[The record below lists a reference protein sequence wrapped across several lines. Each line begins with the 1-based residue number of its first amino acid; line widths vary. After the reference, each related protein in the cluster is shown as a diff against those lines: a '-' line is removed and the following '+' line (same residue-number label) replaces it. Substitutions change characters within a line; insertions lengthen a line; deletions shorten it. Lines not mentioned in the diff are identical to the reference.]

1 MESLR
6 AGGGDDLAKPSHVF
20 ELTARLAAL
29 TRRRADGAQVA
40 GPQVHE
46 LTLDPLWRRA
56 TRQGHRVALR
66 TKELTLPEMPTRD
79 AGRIVMST
87 MLRERARN
95 VDFDVNT
102 SVVEAHV
109 RRPRAQTGGPSDVPP
124 LHTVRDAG
132 HPMRGPGC
140 RRLGRC
146 VPGDAPGHAVYAVAS
161 RIAPVEQVLARRIV
175 EMAAEVEPT
184 GHVVP
189 LFEADG
195 AHPRPCSSVPPP
207 RWARSSWPPSPRW
220 NTS

>member
-20 ELTARLAAL
+20 ALTARLATL

-40 GPQVHE
+40 EPQVHE

-79 AGRIVMST
+79 ARRIVMPT

-95 VDFDVNT
+95 FDVNT

-109 RRPRAQTGGPSDVPP
+109 RRPRSQTGRPSDVP
-124 LHTVRDAG
+124 LFHAVRDAG
-132 HPMRGPGC
+132 HPMHGPGC

-189 LFEADG
+189 LFDADG
-195 AHPRPCSSVPPP
+195 AQPRPCSLAPPP
-207 RWARSSWPPSPRW
+207 RCARSSSPPSPRW